1 MLWTACPSSRVSPRA
16 VRALNHSVLQA
27 CYHMQSWSSGH
38 SMAFLLFAL
47 WTQWFHCA
55 VNGGRLIEHVLWTS
69 CSRPQRPGEEDL
81 SVSQILLAAFAV
93 AHFKQKD
100 STFSRCL
107 WREHCVMV
115 THVQNDSWYHW
126 YQQEKTAVSIA
137 SRVVLPSFLC
147 LPPLLLSLGQSKK
160 E

>member
-1 MLWTACPSSRVSPRA
+1 MLWTAWPSSRVSSRA
-16 VRALNHSVLQA
+16 VRALNHSVSQA
-27 CYHMQSWSSGH
+27 CMQSWSSGH
-38 SMAFLLFAL
+38 SMAFLHLAL

-126 YQQEKTAVSIA
+126 YHWYQQEKTAVSIA

-160 E
+160 